1 MAICITVKDPNRK
14 SRTSTF
20 TELELAL
27 YKISMFN
34 SYAPLHSYYGNNKT
48 KNGITTSNLKKVIG
62 IKPGD
67 TIYLRINNI
76 IMAKG
81 IAKKVPNQGEITT
94 LNENLS
100 SIVNDSKNY
109 SGRSMMR
116 ADSCMT
122 LLNNKGTDNRKAN
135 WIMLFD
141 DAPCFL
147 NSRPQFNKWGQHI
160 YVEKWVDLEIPK
172 LAKEEMFD
180 DKNTRASIR
189 ILNNEVARTF

>member
-1 MAICITVKDPNRK
+1 MAKCITVKDPNRT
-14 SRTSTF
+14 SRTAPF

-27 YKISMFN
+27 YKNSMAN
-34 SYAPLHSYYGNNKT
+34 SYAPLYAYYGNDKT
-48 KNGITTSNLKKVIG
+48 KNGITTSTLLNIID

-67 TIYLRINNI
+67 TIYLRINNL

-81 IAKKVPNQGEITT
+81 IAKVVPEFNDITT
-94 LNENLS
+94 LNENLY
-100 SIVNDSKNY
+100 SIASNPKNY

-122 LLNNKGTDNRKAN
+122 LLNNQGTDNRRAQ

-160 YVEKWVDLEIPK
+160 YVEKWEDLRIPK
-172 LAKEEMFD
+172 LAKEEMFN
-180 DKNTRASIR
+180 DKNTRSSIR
-189 ILNNEVARTF
+189 ELNDDVIKSF

>member
-1 MAICITVKDPNRK
+1 MAKCIAVKDPNR
-14 SRTSTF
+14 TSKTAPF

-27 YKISMFN
+27 YKNSKFN
-34 SYAPLHSYYGNNKT
+34 SYAPLHSYYGNDKT
-48 KNGITTSNLKKVIG
+48 KNGITTSTLKEVID

-81 IAKKVPNQGEITT
+81 IAKNVPYVGDKTT

-100 SIVNDSKNY
+100 SIVNNSKNY

-122 LLNNKGTDNRKAN
+122 VLNNRGTDNRRAD
-135 WIMLFD
+135 WVMLFE

-147 NSRPQFNKWGQHI
+147 NSRPEFNKWGQHI
-160 YVEKWVDLEIPK
+160 YVEKWVDLEVPK
-172 LAKEEMFD
+172 LAKEEIFD
-180 DKNTRASIR
+180 DKNTRSSIR
-189 ILNNEVARTF
+189 NLNDKIASTF

>member
-1 MAICITVKDPNRK
+1 MAKCITVKDPNRK
-14 SRTSTF
+14 SRKSPF

-34 SYAPLHSYYGNNKT
+34 SYAPLHSYYGNNIIQ
-48 KNGITTSNLKKVIG
+48 NGITTSTLKKVIS
-62 IKPGD
+62 ISPGD
-67 TIYLRINNI
+67 VIYLRINNI

-81 IAKKVPNQGEITT
+81 IAKKVPDVGENTIIT
-94 LNENLS
+94 ENLS
-100 SIVNDSKNY
+100 SIINNPKNY

-116 ADSCMT
+116 SDSCMT
-122 LLNNKGTDNRKAN
+122 LLNDKGTDNKRAD

-160 YVEKWVDLEIPK
+160 YVEKWEDLEMPK

-180 DKNTRASIR
+180 DKNTRSSIR
-189 ILNNEVARTF
+189 ELNDKIASKF